1 MSIETNYRDDELSSI
16 DSGATTR
23 INTATKLSKSRS
35 NAYEAAT
42 SPIPA
47 QRVSAAGTVATKSIP
62 PFKQLWLPAGYF
74 DDPLSVILN
83 AIN

>member
-1 MSIETNYRDDELSSI
+1 MSIKTNYRDDELSST

-23 INTATKLSKSRS
+23 IKTETKLSMSRL
-35 NAYEAAT
+35 NAPEAAT

-62 PFKQLWLPAGYF
+62 PFKQLWLPADGYF
-74 DDPLSVILN
+74 DDPLYLLY
-83 AIN
+83 